1 MYFLRIYIV
10 VVVDLFKLLSL
21 VTFISTFVHLFY
33 FKKIKIYHIF
43 CYEIIVA
50 VDLFKLLSLFIF

>member
-1 MYFLRIYIV
+1 

-21 VTFISTFVHLFY
+21 VTFLSTFVHLFY